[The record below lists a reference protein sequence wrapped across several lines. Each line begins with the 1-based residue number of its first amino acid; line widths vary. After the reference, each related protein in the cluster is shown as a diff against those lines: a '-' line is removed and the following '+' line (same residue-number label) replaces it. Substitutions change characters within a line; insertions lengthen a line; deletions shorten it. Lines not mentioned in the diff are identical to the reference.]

1 MNRTTITPFHED
13 FVIDCIFPQGSSYRF
28 FTVGA
33 SFVQWISPHNVNLV
47 AGYCNLSSYGTGG
60 LYLGT
65 TIGPTAGRI
74 ENSEF
79 SLNGLRYQL
88 DNKEHHYL
96 HGGSKGIHTISFQ
109 LKSIV
114 DQQDL
119 SVITFHTKYQHDVIP
134 GVISLDVIYECTSKS
149 LTIHYHATSTEDTIL
164 NLTNHSYFSLL
175 GDYEHDLYHHF
186 LELDSSKVILV
197 DNGIIGKE
205 ILEVKDTCFD
215 FTSKR
220 LLSQAILDP
229 VLLHQSSKGI
239 DHCFLLDH
247 NKEYCLKLY
256 ASTSP
261 YILVMKTSY
270 PALTLYTSNY
280 RKDQLI
286 HTHKKLGL
294 HGAIAI
300 EPQYPSNG
308 INDSRFHSCIL
319 KTGERYQHFISYH
332 LQEEHE

>member
-1 MNRTTITPFHED
+1 MNRTTITPFHKE
-13 FVIDCIFPQGSSYRF
+13 FLIECIFNQGSSYRF

-33 SFVQWISPHNVNLV
+33 SVVQWISPHNTNLV
-47 AGYCNLSSYGTGG
+47 AGYYDLNTYGSGG

-74 ENSEF
+74 ENSQF
-79 SLNGLRYQL
+79 TLNNHRYQL
-88 DNKEHHYL
+88 DNKKHHYL
-96 HGGSKGIHTISFQ
+96 HGGLKGIHTISFQ
-109 LKSIV
+109 LESVV
-114 DQQDL
+114 DQQD
-119 SVITFHTKYQHDVIP
+119 SSIITFHTKYQHDVIP

-149 LTIHYHATSTEDTIL
+149 LTIRYHATSTEDTVL

-175 GDYEHDLYHHF
+175 GNYEHDLYQHS
-186 LELDSSKVILV
+186 LEIDSSNVILV
-197 DNGIIGKE
+197 DYGIIGRE

-215 FTSKR
+215 FTSKKQ
-220 LLSQAILDP
+220 LSQAMLDP
-229 VLLHQSSKGI
+229 VLLHQSSKGV

-247 NKEYCLKLY
+247 RSENCLKLY
-256 ASTSP
+256 ANSSP

-280 RKDQLI
+280 LKDQLI
-286 HTHKKLGL
+286 HTHKTLGL

-300 EPQYPSNG
+300 EPHYPSNG

-319 KTGERYQHFISYH
+319 KTGERYQHFISYQ
-332 LQEEHE
+332 LQEENE